1 MATANVS
8 NGPNR
13 GMKAAAG
20 KPHPQT
26 TAPAKPQTKPGVGKQ
41 HEGGSKKK

>member
-13 GMKAAAG
+13 GGKAAAG
-20 KPHPQT
+20 KPHPQPS
-26 TAPAKPQTKPGVGKQ
+26 APEKPQTKPGRKKGK
-41 HEGGSKKK
+41 EGRGKKK